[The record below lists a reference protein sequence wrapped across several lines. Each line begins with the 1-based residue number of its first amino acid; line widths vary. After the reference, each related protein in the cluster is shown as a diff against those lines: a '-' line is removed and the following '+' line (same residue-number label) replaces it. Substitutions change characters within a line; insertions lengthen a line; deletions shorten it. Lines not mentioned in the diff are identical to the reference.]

1 MRPCRHDPARLLR
14 VCWRMDL
21 FAVLPRPDFA
31 LLPLAGAVVAS
42 GRQQDVLCLGIC
54 VARRGRRRIG
64 ACLIARDGGTS
75 QVETRRRRV
84 QARTATSES
93 ASAWLAC
100 WHGMR
105 AGRGFSRHEHK
116 RDRECKLELAAGVLA
131 RDASGARLQPPR
143 AQARSRVQA
152 PRHCSLPPSP
162 SPPAPGHQCLSNPRS
177 AGEGFRPSVC
187 VLGCSVRM

>member
-1 MRPCRHDPARLLR
+1 
-14 VCWRMDL
+14 MDL

-54 VARRGRRRIG
+54 VVRRGRRRIG

-116 RDRECKLELAAGVLA
+116 RDRECKLPVTALFPHLLLHLRQAINVCQIHAQRG
-131 RDASGARLQPPR
+131 R
-143 AQARSRVQA
+143 AFVPQFA
-152 PRHCSLPPSP
+152 C
-162 SPPAPGHQCLSNPRS
+162 
-177 AGEGFRPSVC
+177 
-187 VLGCSVRM
+187 